1 LKGERRLA
9 SQLESVA
16 IAPISGVVPYLH
28 VADVER
34 AVEFYRLLGFEV
46 GNRQPKDGKIGW
58 AWLYQP
64 NAPDW
69 KRGANLMVA
78 RVEDPVDAKAQRAS
92 LYLYAE
98 DLKALHAKLESAGV
112 KVGEIQYPF
121 YLPKGEFQ
129 TFDPDGYV
137 VNIGQKFE
145 GTP

>member
-1 LKGERRLA
+1 M
-9 SQLESVA
+9 
-16 IAPISGVVPYLH
+16 
-28 VADVER
+28 
-34 AVEFYRLLGFEV
+34 
-46 GNRQPKDGKIGW
+46 GW
-58 AWLYQP
+58 AWLCQP
-64 NAPDW
+64 AAPDW

-78 RVEDPVDAKAQRAS
+78 RAEDPVDPKAQRAM

-98 DLKALHAKLESAGV
+98 DLQALHAELAAAGV

>member
-1 LKGERRLA
+1 MA
-9 SQLESVA
+9 SQPEAKPV
-16 IAPISGVVPYLH
+16 APISAVVAYLH

-46 GNRQPKDGKIGW
+46 GNREPKDGKMGW

-64 NAPDW
+64 AAPDW

-78 RVEDPVDAKAQRAS
+78 RAEDPVDPKAQRAM

-98 DLKALHAKLESAGV
+98 DLQALHAELAAAGV

>member
-1 LKGERRLA
+1 MATKPEA
-9 SQLESVA
+9 EPVP
-16 IAPISGVVPYLH
+16 PISGLVPYLQ
-28 VADVER
+28 VAVVER

-46 GNRQPKDGKIGW
+46 GNRFPKEGEMGW

-64 NAPDW
+64 AAPDW

-78 RVEDPVDAKAQRAS
+78 RAEDPVDPKAQRAM

-98 DLKALHAKLESAGV
+98 DLQALHAELAAAGV